1 MVAGLQIERPDKSQ
15 PVAAHILS
23 WMEQMPYRSL
33 ISCLNYLAVATRPDI
48 SFAVGRLSTVLDCY
62 RPEHWSAAIR
72 VVHYLKGTHL
82 LSLQLGGTNPIRALG
97 FSDSDYNNCP
107 MTSHSIGGYCFS
119 LGSGMISW
127 SSHKHNHA
135 ADSSCY
141 AEYISLHDASHE
153 VLFLCQLLD
162 GINMPDLAPTSLYC
176 DNDTA
181 CQLTEDQH
189 WHTKVR
195 HFHVKYYSTRD
206 LVCLGELKVVCINS
220 LENTAD
226 ILTKPLS

>member
-1 MVAGLQIERPDKSQ
+1 
-15 PVAAHILS
+15 
-23 WMEQMPYRSL
+23 MEQTPYRSL
-33 ISCLNYLAVATRPDI
+33 IGCLNYLAVATRPDI
-48 SFAVGRLSTVLDCY
+48 SFTIGHLSTVLDCY
-62 RPEHWSAAIR
+62 HPEHWSATIH

-82 LSLQLGGTNPIRALG
+82 LSLQLGGTNPICALG

-107 MTSHSIGGYCFS
+107 TTSRSIGGYCFS

-141 AEYISLHDASHE
+141 AEYISLHNASHE
-153 VLFLCQLLD
+153 VLFLHQLLD
-162 GINMPDLAPTSLYC
+162 GVNMPDLAPTSLYC

-181 CQLTEDQH
+181 RQLTEDQC

-195 HFHVKYYSTRD
+195 HFRVKYHSTRD
-206 LVCLGELKVVCINS
+206 LVHLGELNVVRINS
-220 LENTAD
+220 SENTAD
-226 ILTKPLS
+226 ILTKPLSRGDFERLRHYLGLRFPSST